1 MIDITTIPHIN
12 AVLNTATVALLW
24 IARSHVKAGNTDAHK
39 KTMIAALAVSL
50 VFLGFYLVYHFN
62 SGLAKFGGEGIIRP
76 IYFTILIVHV
86 IGAVAIV
93 PLVPMA
99 VYHAV
104 KDNRETHK
112 RIVKWTW
119 PIWFYVAFSGVVIYI
134 MALHLWP
141 CTGACLASGL
151 NLPGR

>member
-1 MIDITTIPHIN
+1 MIEITTIPHIN
-12 AVLNTATVALLW
+12 AVLNSATVVLLW
-24 IARSHVKAGNTDAHK
+24 IARSHAKAGNTTAHK
-39 KTMIAALAVSL
+39 KTMIAALGVSL

-86 IGAVAIV
+86 IGAVAIT

-99 VYHAV
+99 VYHAI

-112 RIVKWTW
+112 KLVKWTW
-119 PIWFYVAFSGVVIYI
+119 PIWFYVAVSGVVVYA

-151 NLPGR
+151 NLPGQ